1 MIQLYCDL
9 SEQRQSTCE
18 LKGNNFVKK
27 ELISSGVVH
36 MLMLG
41 RQFTNNNGETTL

>member
-1 MIQLYCDL
+1 
-9 SEQRQSTCE
+9 
-18 LKGNNFVKK
+18 VKK

-41 RQFTNNNGETTL
+41 RQFTNNKGETTMWCSGGYGHCF